1 MNNARAASPTTSP
14 SRSSNRPGSPGKRLA
29 GKVAMHRFTEAMLEQ
44 KNNEDLQMAL
54 KEKDIEL
61 QHTLNMLIGLNEKLE
76 VFNDLKQ
83 DKA

>member
-1 MNNARAASPTTSP
+1 MN
-14 SRSSNRPGSPGKRLA
+14 
-29 GKVAMHRFTEAMLEQ
+29 RFTETMLQQ
-44 KNNEDLQMAL
+44 KNNEELQFAL

-83 DKA
+83 DKAQHLAMIRETEN

>member
-1 MNNARAASPTTSP
+1 
-14 SRSSNRPGSPGKRLA
+14 
-29 GKVAMHRFTEAMLEQ
+29 
-44 KNNEDLQMAL
+44 MAL